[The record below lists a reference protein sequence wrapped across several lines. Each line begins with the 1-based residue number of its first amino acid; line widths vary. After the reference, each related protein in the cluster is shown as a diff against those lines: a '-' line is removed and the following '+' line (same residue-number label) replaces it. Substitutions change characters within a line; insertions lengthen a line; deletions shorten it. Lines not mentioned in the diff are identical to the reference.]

1 MLILGFQ
8 KTTLLDYPEHI
19 ASTIFTG
26 GCNFRCPF
34 CHNKDIVFAKESM
47 DSNVL
52 TPYSEE
58 EILAHLQKRKNVL
71 TGVCITGG
79 EPTLQPDLPEF
90 LAKVKALGY
99 QVKLDT
105 NGYRPVIMISLIKQG
120 LIDYVAIDIKNSPQK
135 YAQTIGLSA
144 CDISNINKSVD
155 YLIHGNHGISY
166 EFRTTLVKELHTD
179 TDMHEISTWIQGAK
193 AYYLQSYT
201 ESAQVIQTGYHAHDK
216 ETLLAFL
223 NICHETIPNTV
234 LRGVD

>member
-34 CHNKDIVFAKESM
+34 CHNRDIVFAKESI
-47 DSNVL
+47 DTHILS
-52 TPYSEE
+52 PYTEE
-58 EILAHLQKRKNVL
+58 EVLMHLQKRKNVL

-79 EPTLQPDLPEF
+79 EPTLQPDLSDF

-105 NGYRPVIMISLIKQG
+105 NGYHPDTMISLIQQG
-120 LIDYVAIDIKNSPQK
+120 LVDYVAMDIKNSPAK
-135 YAQTIGLSA
+135 YAQTAGLDI
-144 CDISNINKSVD
+144 CDISNLEKSID
-155 YLIHGNHGISY
+155 YLIQGNHNILY
-166 EFRTTLVKELHTD
+166 EFRTTLVAELHTTKD
-179 TDMHEISTWIQGAK
+179 IEDMALWIQGAM

-201 ESAQVIQTGYHAHDK
+201 DSDQIIKEGFHAHTK
-216 ETLLAFL
+216 ETLNYYLQ
-223 NICHETIPNTV
+223 ICRKHIPNTA
-234 LRGVD
+234 LRGIE